1 MTGAHSTHVAT
12 LIAAPHAPPLAD
24 ALVAAAAAVLPAV
37 GMPRRL
43 ALCAVDL
50 PFAPPPDSGIAAL
63 TAILRKALEGAA
75 LDVVVQPAACR
86 RKRLLVADMDSTI
99 IEQECIDELAD
110 GLGLKRQVAA
120 ITERSM
126 RGEIAFEPALRE
138 RVALLRGLDV
148 ATATRTVT
156 ERITLTP
163 GARTLAATMRAHGAL
178 TVIASGGFTL
188 FTAHVRDL
196 SGFERHYANVL
207 AIEGG
212 RLAGTVQ
219 EPIFGRDA
227 KRETLVALRDELG
240 LSPEQTMAVGDGA
253 NDLAMLEEA
262 GLGIAFCA
270 KPAVAAAAHARVEH
284 GDLTALL
291 YIQGFSREEFCA

>member
-1 MTGAHSTHVAT
+1 MCVTS
-12 LIAAPHAPPLAD
+12 
-24 ALVAAAAAVLPAV
+24 PAS
-37 GMPRRL
+37 
-43 ALCAVDL
+43 
-50 PFAPPPDSGIAAL
+50 SG
-63 TAILRKALEGAA
+63 
-75 LDVVVQPAACR
+75 
-86 RKRLLVADMDSTI
+86 
-99 IEQECIDELAD
+99 
-110 GLGLKRQVAA
+110 
-120 ITERSM
+120 
-126 RGEIAFEPALRE
+126 
-138 RVALLRGLDV
+138 
-148 ATATRTVT
+148 
-156 ERITLTP
+156 
-163 GARTLAATMRAHGAL
+163 
-178 TVIASGGFTL
+178 
-188 FTAHVRDL
+188 
-196 SGFERHYANVL
+196 HYANVL